1 MTRPKAIICLTG
13 SELTRG
19 ETRDTNGSFLATEL
33 TMLGIHVEELRLLPD
48 DERRLEEAFSE
59 LCERAELV
67 IISGG
72 LGPTADD
79 LTIGTLARALGR
91 GVTRDETARENM
103 RQKALKRVAS
113 EAEIPGNFYK
123 QAEVVEGALVLQNPV
138 GLAPASVVK
147 TKRGLVAALPGVPFE
162 LRAIFSESLAEE
174 LTGQFNLSAP
184 RILRAKI
191 MGRPESW
198 VEDRI
203 QQLAIDRE
211 KLEYGISARPGELL
225 LKFISHQEDQH
236 SLLDDARRLL
246 ESEFKNDIFFLPEGL
261 KEASGGPLDIS
272 LAGRVHALLVAS
284 GASVATAESCTG
296 GLIAKRLTDRAGSS
310 EYFIGSVVAYQ
321 DTIKSSMLDVDARLI
336 EREGAVSPQVCK
348 EMALA
353 VRKRFASTYAISVTG
368 IAGPGGGSKE
378 KPVGLV
384 YLGLAGPD
392 DETVHVEKKIFSGQ
406 RDLVRT
412 QTATRALDLL
422 RRSLEGCPA
431 GSA

>member
-236 SLLDDARRLL
+236 SLLDDARRRL
-246 ESEFKNDIFFLPEGL
+246 ESGSG
-261 KEASGGPLDIS
+261 EA
-272 LAGRVHALLVAS
+272 
-284 GASVATAESCTG
+284 
-296 GLIAKRLTDRAGSS
+296 
-310 EYFIGSVVAYQ
+310 
-321 DTIKSSMLDVDARLI
+321 
-336 EREGAVSPQVCK
+336 
-348 EMALA
+348 
-353 VRKRFASTYAISVTG
+353 
-368 IAGPGGGSKE
+368 
-378 KPVGLV
+378 
-384 YLGLAGPD
+384 
-392 DETVHVEKKIFSGQ
+392 
-406 RDLVRT
+406 
-412 QTATRALDLL
+412 
-422 RRSLEGCPA
+422 
-431 GSA
+431 